1 MKKKFGQNFLRN
13 KEIINEII
21 NIAEIDENSIVDE
34 IGPGDGAL
42 TKEIIKK
49 NPKKF
54 LSVEIDLSLKDQLSS
69 LFIKKEHAII
79 FTDALKFDETSHFVG
94 DAVVIGNL
102 PYNISLKLLI
112 KWIYQHATKPWF
124 KKMILMFQK
133 EVAERIISDENSKKY
148 GRITLITSCLFKV
161 TKVLD
166 ISKDNFLPIPKV
178 DSILL
183 HFEPLNKPHL
193 DLKNIKKLEFLS
205 NNLFSSR
212 RKKLKNKIELL
223 FDIETI
229 EKNNLKNYFNLRA
242 ENLDRNT
249 FFTLARLLK

>member
-13 KEIINEII
+13 KEIIDEII
-21 NIAEIDENSIVDE
+21 NTAEIDENSIVYE

-42 TKEIIKK
+42 TKEIINK

-69 LFIKKEHAII
+69 LFVKKEHSLI
-79 FTDALKFDETSHFVG
+79 FTDALKFDETSHFIS
-94 DAVVIGNL
+94 DTIVIGNL

-112 KWIYQHATKPWF
+112 KWIYQYATKPWF

-133 EVAERIISDENSKKY
+133 EVAERIVSDENSKKY
-148 GRITLITSCLFKV
+148 GRITLITSSLFKV
-161 TKVLD
+161 SKVLD
-166 ISKDNFLPIPKV
+166 INKNNFLPIPKV

-183 HFEPLNKPHL
+183 QFEPLNKPYL

-223 FDIETI
+223 FDSETI

>member
-13 KEIINEII
+13 KEIIDEII
-21 NIAEIDENSIVDE
+21 NIAEINENSIVYE

-42 TKEIIKK
+42 TKEIINK

-54 LSVEIDLSLKDQLSS
+54 LAIEIDLSLKDQLSN
-69 LFIKKEHAII
+69 LFVKKEHSIL
-79 FTDALKFDETSHFVG
+79 FTDALKFDETSYFTSNVT
-94 DAVVIGNL
+94 VVGNL

-112 KWIYQHATKPWF
+112 KWIYQYATKPWF

-133 EVAERIISDENSKKY
+133 EVAERIVSDENSKKY

-161 TKVLD
+161 SKVLD

-178 DSILL
+178 DSILMQ
-183 HFEPLNKPHL
+183 FEPLKKPHL
-193 DLKNIKKLEFLS
+193 DFKNIKKLEFLS

-223 FDIETI
+223 FDSETI
-229 EKNNLKNYFNLRA
+229 EKNNLKNYFDLRA
-242 ENLDRNT
+242 ENLDRDS

>member
-1 MKKKFGQNFLRN
+1 MDHQY
-13 KEIINEII
+13 
-21 NIAEIDENSIVDE
+21 
-34 IGPGDGAL
+34 
-42 TKEIIKK
+42 
-49 NPKKF
+49 PK
-54 LSVEIDLSLKDQLSS
+54 
-69 LFIKKEHAII
+69 
-79 FTDALKFDETSHFVG
+79 
-94 DAVVIGNL
+94 
-102 PYNISLKLLI
+102 
-112 KWIYQHATKPWF
+112 KPWF

-161 TKVLD
+161 SKVLD

-183 HFEPLNKPHL
+183 QFEPLNKPHL

-223 FDIETI
+223 FDSETI
-229 EKNNLKNYFNLRA
+229 EKNNLKNYFDLRA
-242 ENLDRNT
+242 ENLDRDT
-249 FFTLARLLK
+249 FFTLSRLLK

>member
-21 NIAEIDENSIVDE
+21 NIAEIDENSIIYE

-42 TKEIIKK
+42 TKEIINK

-54 LSVEIDLSLKDQLSS
+54 LSVEIDLSLKDQLNS
-69 LFIKKEHAII
+69 LFVKKEHTLL
-79 FTDALKFDETSHFVG
+79 FTDALKFDETAHFVG
-94 DAVVIGNL
+94 DAIVIGNL

-112 KWIYQHATKPWF
+112 KWIYQYATKPWF

-133 EVAERIISDENSKKY
+133 EVAERIVSDENSKKY
-148 GRITLITSCLFKV
+148 GRITLITSSLFKV
-161 TKVLD
+161 SKVLD
-166 ISKDNFLPIPKV
+166 INKDNFLPIPKV

-183 HFEPLNKPHL
+183 QFEPLNKPHL

-223 FDIETI
+223 FDSETI

>member
-13 KEIINEII
+13 KEIIDEII
-21 NIAEIDENSIVDE
+21 NVAEIDENSIVYE

-148 GRITLITSCLFKV
+148 GRITLITSSLFRVSKI
-161 TKVLD
+161 LD
-166 ISKDNFLPIPKV
+166 VCKNDFFPVPKV
-178 DSILL
+178 DSALL
-183 HFEPLNKPHL
+183 LFEPLQKPHL
-193 DLKNIKKLEFLS
+193 NLKNIKKLEFLS

-212 RKKLKNKIELL
+212 RKKLKNKIESLY
-223 FDIETI
+223 DAETI
-229 EKNNLKNYFNLRA
+229 EKNNLKNYFDLRA
-242 ENLDRNT
+242 ENLDRDN
-249 FFTLARLLK
+249 FFSLVKLLK

>member
-13 KEIINEII
+13 KEIIDEII
-21 NIAEIDENSIVDE
+21 NVAEIDENSIVYE

-148 GRITLITSCLFKV
+148 GRITLITSSLFRVSKI
-161 TKVLD
+161 LD
-166 ISKDNFLPIPKV
+166 VCKNDFFPVPKV
-178 DSILL
+178 DSALL
-183 HFEPLNKPHL
+183 LFEPLQKPHL
-193 DLKNIKKLEFLS
+193 NLKNIKKLEFLS

-212 RKKLKNKIELL
+212 RKKLKNKIESLY
-223 FDIETI
+223 DAETI
-229 EKNNLKNYFNLRA
+229 EKNNLKNYFDLRA
-242 ENLDRNT
+242 ENLDRDT
-249 FFTLARLLK
+249 FFSLVKLLK

>member
-13 KEIINEII
+13 KEIIDEII
-21 NIAEIDENSIVDE
+21 NTAEIDENSIVYE

-69 LFIKKEHAII
+69 LFVKKEHSLI
-79 FTDALKFDETSHFVG
+79 FTDALQFDETSHFIS
-94 DAVVIGNL
+94 DTIVIGNL

-112 KWIYQHATKPWF
+112 KWIYQYATKPWF

-133 EVAERIISDENSKKY
+133 EVAERIVSDENSKKY
-148 GRITLITSCLFKV
+148 GRITLITSCLFEV
-161 TKVLD
+161 SKVLD

-183 HFEPLNKPHL
+183 QFEPLNKPHL

-223 FDIETI
+223 FDSETI